1 MSYYGRSCKRLI
13 TSGLIYQLLRSGI
26 SVEKGLLQEVSRCH
40 STNYLGRT
48 EQFIVFKYTKIMLII
63 FSE

>member
-1 MSYYGRSCKRLI
+1 MSYYGRSCERLI

-40 STNYLGRT
+40 STNYLGRI